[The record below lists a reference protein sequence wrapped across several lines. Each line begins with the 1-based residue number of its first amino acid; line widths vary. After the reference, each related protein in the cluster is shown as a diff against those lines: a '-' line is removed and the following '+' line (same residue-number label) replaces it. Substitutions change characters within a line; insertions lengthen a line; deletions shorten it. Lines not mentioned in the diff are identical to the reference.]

1 MVSLIIMADPININ
15 KASLEELIQ
24 IKNIGPK
31 RAAIIIK
38 TREEKGNLTLE
49 DLKLLEG
56 IPNTTWD
63 PLIQNG
69 DITVDA
75 QDQFDKEQHSEKQA
89 ESLQE
94 QIYKMSEILKQRT
107 QENKMFQ
114 QQITEMQQYYE
125 KSVTEQEA
133 RFRKQIFEVQEAS
146 QNEVDT
152 MKAEYKNREEQ
163 LREEIKKRDDRIK
176 QMEEIRLTSE
186 KIEKLTPSGIYTSRF
201 DPSLDSKTNI
211 HPYKDRKLSL
221 LASKDCENTE
231 KRTGGPPAPKLST
244 YDGKTDWRPY
254 FIQFSH
260 IADKYKWTPQERLD
274 RLLQCLRDKAFE
286 FFSIKNKSGKG
297 NYEQVCNKMNER
309 FGRKDLPHI
318 IRRQLQDLKQE
329 QDELLEEYA
338 ERAQEM
344 STDGYPDTPEEFVE
358 IIAIDAFL
366 KGCTDKKAALTAMDK
381 NPATLDQALQ
391 FVKSAIANQRV
402 ILGPK
407 RMDLKRVMFEDE
419 VDEVNSGND
428 PAIRAVKFTDRDNSQ
443 MTKFELRLKKT
454 EEGLEETRTMVKD
467 ILKIVSR
474 SRSKSPVRQVTSSP
488 IRSRTGND
496 RDASRDYECF
506 RCGELGHFARDCPN
520 QQRNLSPYRNRSRS
534 PSPRRE
540 LNANGLRI

>member
-274 RLLQCLRDKAFE
+274 RLLQCLRDKALK

-488 IRSRTGND
+488 IRSRTGNN
-496 RDASRDYECF
+496 RDANRDYECF